1 MNRAPHKRM
10 AAHRNSWAEAFSAA
24 LVSGTLASIA
34 SAAVLALAGR
44 RELGDAAAPLNGPSQ
59 WIWGRHAPYR
69 DGFSVRHT
77 VVGYGI
83 HHLSAIFWAAWF
95 ERARPQPRGYAL
107 PAAIATSSV
116 ACFVDDCCT
125 PQRLTPGFE
134 KRLSRRALFATY
146 VAFAL
151 GLAASR
157 LIRPRKRGN
166 RRR

>member
-1 MNRAPHKRM
+1 M
-10 AAHRNSWAEAFSAA
+10 ATHRNSWTDTLSAA
-24 LVSGTLASIA
+24 LVSGTLASVA
-34 SAAVLALAGR
+34 SAGALALAGR

-59 WIWGRHAPYR
+59 WLWGRHAPYH
-69 DGFSVRHT
+69 DGFSLRHT

-95 ERARPQPRGYAL
+95 ERARPQRSSAL
-107 PAAIATSSV
+107 PAALATSSL
-116 ACFVDDCCT
+116 ACFVDYCCT
-125 PQRLTPGFE
+125 PERLTPGFQ
-134 KRLSRRALFATY
+134 KRLSRRALFGTY

-157 LIRPRKRGN
+157 LIRRRDKRD